1 MKRLVLAM
9 LTLATVSGLATA
21 EERLLF
27 QVVLPESEAR
37 ARVASSGLL
46 PYAILESSLI
56 AEGTQMEAVAAG
68 LAYRTLLTAP
78 AQGIFFLV
86 YPPYGKSPAEVRNL
100 VAGRCEILAE
110 DADAFFVRAAPEAA
124 EELPPQQFHIVRV
137 WMTPIDLGLA
147 APSEPPRVA
156 AYNPVIQWIIDQI
169 TVGEIT
175 GMLRDLT
182 GERPTIVRGVLDTI
196 RTRYSTTRKNSS
208 AIWYF
213 YEKASS
219 YAGIDSVKFH
229 AFTWSTY
236 TDSNVVATKVGRDY
250 PRQQYLIDGHI
261 DATSEDRLNY
271 APGADDNATT
281 TLAALIA
288 AKVTRQIPF
297 KRTIKY
303 IAFNSEENGIYGS
316 SAYASQARARGD
328 SIRGVLN
335 GDMIGTNFTGNDSA
349 LAFHGNR
356 AGSMVLTDRFFQVD
370 TTYHIG
376 LRVRRS
382 ANPPGGSDH
391 LPFWNNGYEAGCYS
405 EKDFSTVYHTTG
417 DRITAMDTVY
427 WTKYVK
433 CLVAT
438 LCDLAEPDTSF
449 SAVESPEPG
458 IGREAG
464 LRICVLPN
472 PAKGRTEIAFS
483 LPRRAEVALDLY
495 DLTGRW
501 IRTLAAGPR
510 EAGEHQ
516 VSWDGRTQDGGKA
529 RGGVYFL
536 RLQAGGEREA
546 RRVVLLK

>member
-1 MKRLVLAM
+1 MLLAM
-9 LTLATVSGLATA
+9 LTLAIVSGLATG
-21 EERLLF
+21 EERFLF
-27 QVVLPESEAR
+27 QVILPEPEAR
-37 ARVASSGLL
+37 ARVAFSGLL
-46 PYAILESSLI
+46 PYALLEGSLI
-56 AEGTQMEAVAAG
+56 AEGTQMEAEASG
-68 LAYRTLLTAP
+68 LAYRTLQTAP
-78 AQGIFFLV
+78 ASGTFFLV
-86 YPPYGKSPAEVRNL
+86 YPPYGKTPAEVRNL
-100 VAGRCEILAE
+100 VAWRCEVLAE
-110 DADAFFVRAAPEAA
+110 DRNAFFVRAGQEQA
-124 EELPPQQFHIVRV
+124 EELLPLQFHLARV

-147 APSEPPRVA
+147 APYEPPRVA

-182 GERPTIVRGVLDTI
+182 GERPTIVRGVQDTI

-219 YAGIDSVKFH
+219 YAGIDSVRFH

-261 DATSEDRLNY
+261 DAISEDRMNY
-271 APGADDNATT
+271 APGADDNATS

-288 AKVTRQIPF
+288 AKVMRQIPF
-297 KRTIKY
+297 KRTVKY

-328 SIRGVLN
+328 SILGVLN

-356 AGSMVLTDRFFQVD
+356 AGSRALTQRFYEVD

-376 LRVRRS
+376 LKVRQS

-391 LPFWNNGYEAGCYS
+391 LPFWNNGYEAGCFS
-405 EKDFSTVYHTTG
+405 EDDFSTVYHTTR

-438 LCDLAEPDTSF
+438 LCDLAEPDTMV
-449 SAVESPEPG
+449 SAVEGPEFT
-458 IGREAG
+458 IDREGG
-464 LRICVLPN
+464 LRIQFHPN
-472 PAKGRTEIAFS
+472 PAKGRMKIAFS
-483 LPRRAEVALDLY
+483 LPQGREVALNLY
-495 DLTGRW
+495 DLTGRG
-501 IRTLAAGPR
+501 IRTLAVGWR
-510 EAGEHQ
+510 EAGEHE

-529 RGGVYFL
+529 WAGVYFL
-536 RLQAGGEREA
+536 KLQAGGECET